1 MAEMQTTKLNKS
13 PSSSMFK
20 AMKKALQP
28 TENLLTTLV
37 TVNQTSAEQRMET
50 TRTEKEKKEEEKKQ
64 TGFLAGLFQQGK
76 KTKEQGGFWGFLK
89 NNWGKIALG
98 IGLLLTPI
106 KHLVAGFNWMKE
118 YWENNTLAEMGADL
132 ATAFVVAM
140 GLKIGAGV
148 LFKKL
153 SEVILKSLLPEGV
166 ELTAGALGRAL
177 LPAGSILAFVAG
189 IGKSIWDG
197 VEGWNFAKEWG
208 VDKIDGAI
216 GSFIGGTGKGLTGAL
231 TNALTKGGIGMG
243 IGMMVGGPVG
253 AIVGGVIGAAFGAIT
268 GWFGGE
274 RIAKWVNESR
284 KEISKAWDNTT
295 SILNDVMDKFKNWG
309 NSIADD
315 IISLVRKIPIF
326 KDFGQT
332 SEEKRRAAVGYDEA
346 HLSTEEQNALQK
358 KKHQQ
363 QDKALR
369 GGAVSAVAKG
379 DIAGIEAE
387 IEAIDIK
394 WSYENNEQEAAELMK
409 QKAKFMKDKIAI
421 LDAQKNKKA
430 KAGQGLADLKVEL
443 KNYGV
448 GPSSAVSTPS
458 KIRATPSIAKINPK
472 QIGIDWKFISQKEG
486 GSKLKGYVP
495 DPKKSQSGVTIATG
509 FDLGARSEKDIAT
522 LSPALQAK
530 LIPYLGLKKENAIA
544 ALKARPLMITPDE
557 AKEIDKLGKAQSL
570 NSLQKEWNKY
580 ANKTGGKKF
589 EELTSAQQTVAASVA
604 FQYGSLS
611 RTPRF
616 RDAMQTGNWTGAIN
630 ELKNFGDPY
639 KSRRKSEALYLQASL
654 TPTEKM
660 QTFNT
665 AQENLANAQVTR
677 TGGSGSTTINQIN
690 KTETKRETLAL
701 AENPNASH
709 NDSVYNDKI

>member
-1 MAEMQTTKLNKS
+1 MPEMQTTKLNKS
-13 PSSSMFK
+13 PGSSMFK
-20 AMKKALQP
+20 AMQMALKPSEKLLEKQKV
-28 TENLLTTLV
+28 LLTHLTRNSYK
-37 TVNQTSAEQRMET
+37 TAE
-50 TRTEKEKKEEEKKQ
+50 EKLESRKAEKLKNEEEKKQ
-64 TGFLAGLFQQGK
+64 TGFLAQLLGQSDKKGK
-76 KTKEQGGFWGFLK
+76 SGGIWGFLK
-89 NNWGKIALG
+89 DNWGKIAIG

-208 VDKIDGAI
+208 VEGIDGAI

-309 NSIADD
+309 NGIADD
-315 IISLVRKIPIF
+315 IISLVRKIPGF

-332 SEEKRRAAVGYDEA
+332 SEEKRRAAVGGDMTQ
-346 HLSTEEQNALQK
+346 LSTEEQNALQK
-358 KKHQQ
+358 NKHQQ

-369 GGAVSAVAKG
+369 GGAASAVAKG
-379 DIAGIEAE
+379 DITGIEKE
-387 IEAIDIK
+387 IEAVGIEYSNLMSRGKDQPGFA
-394 WSYENNEQEAAELMK
+394 QEKSRLGKRMEKLR
-409 QKAKFMKDKIAI
+409 QDKIAI
-421 LDAQKNKKA
+421 LDAQNNKKA
-430 KAGQGLADLKVEL
+430 TKIGGTSKSALQQLKEDEGFRSKVYDDTEGIKTIGYGFNLERAGTQEALDAAGIKKSVADLKSGKVNLTEQEAERL
-443 KNYGV
+443 MMGEY
-448 GPSSAVSTPS
+448 PYFREA
-458 KIRATPSIAKINPK
+458 AKRYLGEDKWPP
-472 QIGIDWKFISQKEG
+472 FPE
-486 GSKLKGYVP
+486 
-495 DPKKSQSGVTIATG
+495 PKKDALTNMAYNLGEKKLNTFTNLREALRNEDYELAGQEVLRSKYATQV
-509 FDLGARSEKDIAT
+509 GARAQRISGALSAIVSPMEK
-522 LSPALQAK
+522 S
-530 LIPYLGLKKENAIA
+530 NAF
-544 ALKARPLMITPDE
+544 
-557 AKEIDKLGKAQSL
+557 
-570 NSLQKEWNKY
+570 N
-580 ANKTGGKKF
+580 
-589 EELTSAQQTVAASVA
+589 AQQN
-604 FQYGSLS
+604 
-611 RTPRF
+611 
-616 RDAMQTGNWTGAIN
+616 MNN
-630 ELKNFGDPY
+630 ELKMNQAGGNTIMID
-639 KSRRKSEALYLQASL
+639 KSTK
-654 TPTEKM
+654 
-660 QTFNT
+660 
-665 AQENLANAQVTR
+665 QVNNSN
-677 TGGSGSTTINQIN
+677 SGSPMIKGLETDVVGKDITGKTT
-690 KTETKRETLAL
+690 
-701 AENPNASH
+701 H
-709 NDSVYNDKI
+709 